1 MRRMSIGQNNVG
13 AQHAAPHAAPPLHLA
28 PGPRIFRAVTGLTCP
43 ACRAEIPTG
52 SAFCPACGNPSPT
65 VITNERVTAPPPG
78 SPSPEGRG
86 GQGVRTSEGSGGQ
99 EVRPTGERLARALG
113 PKYQV
118 KRLVW
123 RGWFA
128 EVYELWDQDLDRRL
142 ACKVLHPEIAWTPG
156 MLVRFRQEAK
166 ALARLQ
172 HPAILPIHFTG
183 DAEGLVYYVMPFV
196 EGESLADALRR
207 RRSYAADE
215 ALQIAEPIL
224 QALAH
229 AHAQGLV
236 HRDIKPDN
244 VMLEAKTGRALLVD
258 FGIAKLLDPGATAGA
273 GAKTATGFTVG
284 TVQYMSPEQALGQ
297 PNLDGRSDLYAFGAM
312 LFQMVTGAPP
322 YDGNSSAEIVGKHL
336 ADPIPVA
343 SDVNARIPRWLS
355 DAIVKCLAKQ
365 PDGRFQNADQALA
378 ALRRGRAA
386 GSGKLVDAAT
396 VERRVRRSG
405 ALRFRP
411 GRFGWWVAAGL
422 ALVAG
427 GLLLARGAGFVGAG
441 VAFVHNAL
449 VEPVEILRDGTP
461 IDTVRPDETARLAVS
476 RGRGDGAGGGRA
488 ELRWRLSRPGNPP
501 IGEALEGPLP
511 AFQRLRGR
519 RVAPIV
525 PEVGGQS
532 YFAPLVTNTTATDIT
547 IEVNPGTQ
555 AAVRCNCLVP
565 KGAVRTHIGYYRLYR
580 NSTIAAYNNAH
591 PYLGPHVDRAELA
604 PRVAPRSGAVV
615 LVF

>member
-1 MRRMSIGQNNVG
+1 M
-13 AQHAAPHAAPPLHLA
+13 
-28 PGPRIFRAVTGLTCP
+28 TCP

-52 SAFCPACGNPSPT
+52 SAFCPTCGNPSPT
-65 VITNERVTAPPPG
+65 VITNERVSAAPQAAPAGTPL
-78 SPSPEGRG
+78 
-86 GQGVRTSEGSGGQ
+86 
-99 EVRPTGERLARALG
+99 PTTERLARALG

-118 KRLVW
+118 KQLVG
-123 RGWFA
+123 RGGFA
-128 EVYELWDQDLDRRL
+128 EVYELWDHDLDRRL
-142 ACKVLHPEIAWTPG
+142 AYKVLHPEIAWTPG

-207 RRSYAADE
+207 RRSYSADE

-258 FGIAKLLDPGATAGA
+258 FGIAKLLDPGTATAGG

-297 PNLDGRSDLYAFGAM
+297 ANLDGRSDLYAFGAM
-312 LFQMVTGAPP
+312 LLQMVTGAPP

-355 DAIVKCLAKQ
+355 DAIVKCLAKR
-365 PDGRFQNADQALA
+365 PEDRFQTADEALA
-378 ALRRGRAA
+378 ALARGRAA
-386 GSGKLVDAAT
+386 GSGKLVAAAT

-405 ALRFRP
+405 EVRFRP
-411 GRFGWWVAAGL
+411 GRFGWWVAGGL
-422 ALVAG
+422 AFMAAA
-427 GLLLARGAGFVGAG
+427 LLLARGAGFVGTG
-441 VAFVHNAL
+441 VAFVHNGL
-449 VEPVEILRDGTP
+449 VEPVEILRDGTA
-461 IDTVRPDETARLAVS
+461 IDTVPPEGTVRLALPR
-476 RGRGDGAGGGRA
+476 RGTPRA
-488 ELRWRLSRPGNPP
+488 DLRWRLIQPGNPP
-501 IGEALEGPLP
+501 IGEPLEGPLP
-511 AFQRLRGR
+511 EFPRTRGR

-525 PEVGGQS
+525 AQVGGLS
-532 YFAPLVTNTTATDIT
+532 YFAPLGTNTSATDIT
-547 IEVNPGTQ
+547 IEGNPGTR
-555 AAVRCNCLVP
+555 AAVRCNCLDS
-565 KGAVRTHIGYYRLYR
+565 L
-580 NSTIAAYNNAH
+580 
-591 PYLGPHVDRAELA
+591 
-604 PRVAPRSGAVV
+604 RSIYPWRSCW
-615 LVF
+615 

>member
-1 MRRMSIGQNNVG
+1 MLR
-13 AQHAAPHAAPPLHLA
+13 PHAAPPLHLA

-118 KRLVW
+118 KRLVG
-123 RGWFA
+123 RGGFA

-156 MLVRFRQEAK
+156 MLTRFRQAAK

-172 HPAILPIHFTG
+172 HPAILPIHFIG
-183 DAEGLVYYVMPFV
+183 EGEGLVYYVMPFV
-196 EGESLADALRR
+196 QGESLADALRR
-207 RRSYAADE
+207 RGSYSPDE
-215 ALQIAEPIL
+215 ALRIAEPIL
-224 QALAH
+224 EALAH

-244 VMLEAKTGRALLVD
+244 VMLEAKTGRTLLVD
-258 FGIAKLLDPGATAGA
+258 FGIAKLLDPGSATGGA
-273 GAKTATGFTVG
+273 PKTATGFTVG

-336 ADPIPVA
+336 ADPIPIA
-343 SDVNARIPRWLS
+343 SDVNAKIPRWLS
-355 DAIVKCLAKQ
+355 TVIVKCLAKK
-365 PDGRFQNADQALA
+365 PEDRFQDADDVLA
-378 ALRRGRAA
+378 ALDSGRTS
-386 GSGKLVDAAT
+386 GSDRSVGAKSL
-396 VERRVRRSG
+396 ERQVRRSG
-405 ALRFRP
+405 QVRRGS
-411 GRFGWWVAAGL
+411 GRLGWWVAGVLGA

-427 GLLLARGAGFVGAG
+427 GLARRAG
-441 VAFVHNAL
+441 
-449 VEPVEILRDGTP
+449 
-461 IDTVRPDETARLAVS
+461 
-476 RGRGDGAGGGRA
+476 
-488 ELRWRLSRPGNPP
+488 
-501 IGEALEGPLP
+501 
-511 AFQRLRGR
+511 
-519 RVAPIV
+519 
-525 PEVGGQS
+525 
-532 YFAPLVTNTTATDIT
+532 
-547 IEVNPGTQ
+547 
-555 AAVRCNCLVP
+555 
-565 KGAVRTHIGYYRLYR
+565 
-580 NSTIAAYNNAH
+580 
-591 PYLGPHVDRAELA
+591 YL
-604 PRVAPRSGAVV
+604 
-615 LVF
+615 